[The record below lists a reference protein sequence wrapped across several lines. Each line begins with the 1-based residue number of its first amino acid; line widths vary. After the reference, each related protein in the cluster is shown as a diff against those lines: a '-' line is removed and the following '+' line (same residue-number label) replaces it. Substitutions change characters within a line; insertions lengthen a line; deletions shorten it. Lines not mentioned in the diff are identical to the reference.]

1 MYKVEYL
8 SLALHDVTGIVSYIA
23 GDLQNP
29 RAAEK
34 LAQEFMAAGDGLQSM
49 PYRRRVYQTIRP
61 LAHEYRALR
70 VEKYLMFYW
79 IDEDVQV
86 VTVARVIYRGASIAS
101 KLAPVS

>member
-1 MYKVEYL
+1 MYKIEYL
-8 SLALHDVTGIVSYIA
+8 PLALRDVTEIVSYIA

-34 LAQEFMAAGDGLQSM
+34 LAQELVSAGDSLQSM

-70 VEKYLMFYW
+70 VENYLMFYW
-79 IDEDVQV
+79 IDEDTHV
-86 VTVARVIYRGASIAS
+86 VAIARVIYRGANIAS
-101 KLAPVS
+101 KFVPVS

>member
-8 SLALHDVTGIVSYIA
+8 PLALHDVTGIVSYIA

-61 LAHEYRALR
+61 LELEYRALR
-70 VEKYLMFYW
+70 VENYLMFYW
-79 IDEDVQV
+79 IDEDAHV